1 MQWPRNGTLN
11 HDIITPMMHYLQDN
25 GKWEEIPYLDLFYYL
40 GRRTDWQKEC
50 GIMVLTVANEKC
62 RGCENR
68 DQKADYLVK
77 YKDPEEDV
85 SLLVSPSAPPPETAS
100 EEEGEEGG
108 ETREKG
114 DGKSKR
120 HTPISKRTRGHLVSK
135 KGGREGGTHVMAPL
149 REAVGPQGDRVMVKV
164 PFSPNDLMIWKQ
176 SAGSYRENPDRT
188 ARVVKMVIKTQNP
201 DWNDLQV
208 LLDTLMDSTEKEMVL
223 RAMTEKAREMI
234 RLRVADGTLNE
245 LVPRE
250 DPEWDPNTA
259 RGHQALKGY
268 QELLIE
274 GVRTGIPKTVG
285 SLSDTKIQVVGVT
298 GKIEERAF
306 LRPVDIKFGGKEFD
320 HQFLYMPNSPES
332 LIGRDLL
339 SMLQARI
346 IFEGGRVKLEIP
358 EENISKMFI
367 IKEVEPQPIREEIE
381 QAVVPWV
388 WETGTPGKSKAAQPV
403 VVELK
408 EGKEPVRLKQYAIK
422 PEVRREV
429 APIIDQY
436 LNLGILQECESEYNT
451 PIFPVKKPNGKYRLV
466 QDLRAINEITK
477 DIHPV
482 VANPYTLLTSVSE
495 KFEWFTVIDLKDAF
509 FCIPLALE
517 SRKYFAFEWENPDT
531 GRRRQLTWS
540 RLPQGFK
547 NSPTIFGNQLARELE
562 EWKTT
567 QVTVPSMFYV
577 VLQYVDD
584 IFLAATE
591 RDICSQLTISL
602 LNMLGQGGYRVS
614 RDKAQLVRTEVV
626 YLGCEISKGVRKLG
640 TNHIAAICAIPVPR
654 NHQELRSFL
663 GMVGWCRLWILNF
676 GLLAR
681 PLYEAL
687 KEVHWTW
694 GRAQEKAFLELKQAL
709 KEAPALGLPDLSKDF
724 QLYVTERHRL
734 ALGVLTQKIGPWKRP
749 VGYFSKQLDT
759 VSSGWPGCLR
769 AVAATVLLI
778 QEARKLT
785 LGRKLEVYV
794 PHMVIA
800 VLEQKGGHWLSSSRL
815 LQYQALLREQD
826 DIELKITPHLNP
838 AEFLRSDREE
848 GELVHD
854 CVEII
859 EQVYASREDLK
870 DAPIDSPDWELF
882 TDGSSFVENGTRYA
896 GYAVVTTLQ
905 VIEAKALPPGT
916 SAQKA
921 EIRALT
927 QALELSK
934 GKRVNVWTDSKY
946 AFGVVHV
953 HGALWKERGLLT
965 SQGSTIK
972 HRDEILLLL
981 EAVREPEAVAVMH
994 VPGHRREDGKI
1005 YQGNRLADKTAKRVA
1020 KEIRIQSALIPAKG
1034 NPADSYMKDEPP
1046 YLPDDVKL
1054 AHLVKAQKN
1063 DKGWYVTATRQ
1074 VVVPAKIMRAILET
1088 EHYKCHWGAEALVKF
1103 LKNEVIS
1110 NQMLTMAKRVNA
1122 TCPTCVKNNPLVRK
1136 QVQMGGLKV
1145 GPQPGD
1151 YWQIDFSELPKA
1163 QGNKYLL
1170 VYVCTFSGWPEAF
1183 PCPTNQAKEVVKTLL
1198 KEIIPRFGI
1207 PLGMSSDRGP
1217 HFVAGIIQGVAK
1229 ALGIRWDLHT
1239 PWRPQSSGQVER
1251 MNQTLK
1257 NQLKK
1262 ICQEAK
1268 VQWPQALPIA
1278 LLRIRIKPRER
1289 IGVSPYEV
1297 LYGKAYHAATYQGDP
1312 HLTGDQVLLNYV
1324 LSLNKTLAAVRGAL
1338 QWNLPLPLE
1347 NSVHDISP
1355 GDHMYV
1361 KNWSVEPLKESWN
1374 GPYQVLMTTYTA
1386 VKVAGID
1393 NWIHYTRVKKVPTR
1407 WEVQPITDTRMVFR
1421 TKP

>member
-1 MQWPRNGTLN
+1 
-11 HDIITPMMHYLQDN
+11 
-25 GKWEEIPYLDLFYYL
+25 
-40 GRRTDWQKEC
+40 
-50 GIMVLTVANEKC
+50 
-62 RGCENR
+62 
-68 DQKADYLVK
+68 
-77 YKDPEEDV
+77 
-85 SLLVSPSAPPPETAS
+85 
-100 EEEGEEGG
+100 
-108 ETREKG
+108 
-114 DGKSKR
+114 
-120 HTPISKRTRGHLVSK
+120 
-135 KGGREGGTHVMAPL
+135 
-149 REAVGPQGDRVMVKV
+149 
-164 PFSPNDLMIWKQ
+164 
-176 SAGSYRENPDRT
+176 
-188 ARVVKMVIKTQNP
+188 
-201 DWNDLQV
+201 
-208 LLDTLMDSTEKEMVL
+208 
-223 RAMTEKAREMI
+223 MI

-259 RGHQALKGY
+259 RGHQALKEY

-274 GVRTGIPKTVG
+274 GVRTGIPKTVNW
-285 SLSDTKIQVVGVT
+285 SKLYSVKQE
-298 GKIEERAF
+298 KNESPSAF
-306 LRPVDIKFGGKEFD
+306 LERLKETARRYTSLEVEGEAGRLQLALIFMGQSQEDIRKKLQKLEGEDTRNLEKLLEVAWKVYNNREKESVRK
-320 HQFLYMPNSPES
+320 QQA
-332 LIGRDLL
+332 
-339 SMLQARI
+339 SMLAVLQQAVGRGQNY
-346 IFEGGRVKLEIP
+346 FEGGRVKLEIP
-358 EENISKMFI
+358 EENIGKMFI
-367 IKEVEPQPIREEIE
+367 IKEVEPQPITEEIE

-509 FCIPLALE
+509 FCIPLALG

-531 GRRRQLTWS
+531 GRKRQLTWS

-640 TNHIAAICAIPVPR
+640 TNRIAAICAIPVPR
-654 NHQELRSFL
+654 NHQELD
-663 GMVGWCRLWILNF
+663 
-676 GLLAR
+676 
-681 PLYEAL
+681 P
-687 KEVHWTW
+687 
-694 GRAQEKAFLELKQAL
+694 FLECRIPQ
-709 KEAPALGLPDLSKDF
+709 
-724 QLYVTERHRL
+724 V
-734 ALGVLTQKIGPWKRP
+734 GP
-749 VGYFSKQLDT
+749 
-759 VSSGWPGCLR
+759 
-769 AVAATVLLI
+769 
-778 QEARKLT
+778 
-785 LGRKLEVYV
+785 
-794 PHMVIA
+794 
-800 VLEQKGGHWLSSSRL
+800 
-815 LQYQALLREQD
+815 
-826 DIELKITPHLNP
+826 
-838 AEFLRSDREE
+838 REE

-927 QALELSK
+927 RALELSK

-994 VPGHRREDGKI
+994 VPGHRKEDGKI

-1020 KEIRIQSALIPAKG
+1020 KEIKIQSALIPAKG

-1063 DKGWYVTATRQ
+1063 DKRWYVTATGQ

-1088 EHYKCHWGAEALVKF
+1088 EHYKCHWGAEALVNF
-1103 LKNEVIS
+1103 
-1110 NQMLTMAKRVNA
+1110 
-1122 TCPTCVKNNPLVRK
+1122 
-1136 QVQMGGLKV
+1136 
-1145 GPQPGD
+1145 
-1151 YWQIDFSELPKA
+1151 
-1163 QGNKYLL
+1163 
-1170 VYVCTFSGWPEAF
+1170 
-1183 PCPTNQAKEVVKTLL
+1183 
-1198 KEIIPRFGI
+1198 
-1207 PLGMSSDRGP
+1207 
-1217 HFVAGIIQGVAK
+1217 
-1229 ALGIRWDLHT
+1229 
-1239 PWRPQSSGQVER
+1239 
-1251 MNQTLK
+1251 
-1257 NQLKK
+1257 
-1262 ICQEAK
+1262 
-1268 VQWPQALPIA
+1268 
-1278 LLRIRIKPRER
+1278 
-1289 IGVSPYEV
+1289 
-1297 LYGKAYHAATYQGDP
+1297 
-1312 HLTGDQVLLNYV
+1312 
-1324 LSLNKTLAAVRGAL
+1324 
-1338 QWNLPLPLE
+1338 
-1347 NSVHDISP
+1347 
-1355 GDHMYV
+1355 
-1361 KNWSVEPLKESWN
+1361 
-1374 GPYQVLMTTYTA
+1374 
-1386 VKVAGID
+1386 
-1393 NWIHYTRVKKVPTR
+1393 
-1407 WEVQPITDTRMVFR
+1407 
-1421 TKP
+1421 

>member
-1 MQWPRNGTLN
+1 
-11 HDIITPMMHYLQDN
+11 
-25 GKWEEIPYLDLFYYL
+25 
-40 GRRTDWQKEC
+40 
-50 GIMVLTVANEKC
+50 
-62 RGCENR
+62 
-68 DQKADYLVK
+68 
-77 YKDPEEDV
+77 
-85 SLLVSPSAPPPETAS
+85 
-100 EEEGEEGG
+100 
-108 ETREKG
+108 
-114 DGKSKR
+114 
-120 HTPISKRTRGHLVSK
+120 
-135 KGGREGGTHVMAPL
+135 MAPL

-164 PFSPNDLMIWKQ
+164 PFSLNDLIIWKQ
-176 SAGSYRENPDRT
+176 SAGSYREDPDRT

-234 RLRVADGTLNE
+234 RLWVADGTLNE

-274 GVRTGIPKTVG
+274 GVRTGIPKMVNW
-285 SLSDTKIQVVGVT
+285 SKLYSVKQE
-298 GKIEERAF
+298 KNESPSAF
-306 LRPVDIKFGGKEFD
+306 LERLKETGRRYTSLEVEGEAGRLQLALIFMGQSQEDIRKKLQKLEGEDTRNLEKLLEVAWKVYNNGEKESVRK
-320 HQFLYMPNSPES
+320 QQASMLAV
-332 LIGRDLL
+332 LQQAVGRGRDLL

-346 IFEGGRVKLEIP
+346 IFEGGRVKLEIL
-358 EENISKMFI
+358 EENIAKMFI

-403 VVELK
+403 GVELK

-422 PEVRREV
+422 PEVRREI

-495 KFEWFTVIDLKDAF
+495 KFEWLTVIDLKDAF

-547 NSPTIFGNQLARELE
+547 NSPTIFGNQLAWELE

-602 LNMLGQGGYRVS
+602 LNMLGQGGYRVW
-614 RDKAQLVRTEVV
+614 RDKAQLIRTEVV

-640 TNHIAAICAIPVPR
+640 TNRIAAICAIPVPR

-663 GMVGWCRLWILNF
+663 GM
-676 GLLAR
+676 
-681 PLYEAL
+681 
-687 KEVHWTW
+687 
-694 GRAQEKAFLELKQAL
+694 
-709 KEAPALGLPDLSKDF
+709 
-724 QLYVTERHRL
+724 
-734 ALGVLTQKIGPWKRP
+734 
-749 VGYFSKQLDT
+749 
-759 VSSGWPGCLR
+759 
-769 AVAATVLLI
+769 
-778 QEARKLT
+778 
-785 LGRKLEVYV
+785 
-794 PHMVIA
+794 
-800 VLEQKGGHWLSSSRL
+800 
-815 LQYQALLREQD
+815 ALLREQD

-848 GELVHD
+848 GKLVHD

-927 QALELSK
+927 RALELSK

-1034 NPADSYMKDEPP
+1034 NTADSYMKDEPP

-1063 DKGWYVTATRQ
+1063 DKGWYVRATGQ

-1088 EHYKCHWGAEALVKF
+1088 EHYKCHWGEEALVKF

-1183 PCPTNQAKEVVKTLL
+1183 PCRTNQAKEVVKTLL

-1338 QWNLPLPLE
+1338 QWNRPLPLE
-1347 NSVHDISP
+1347 NPVHDISP
-1355 GDHMYV
+1355 GDHVYV

>member
-1 MQWPRNGTLN
+1 
-11 HDIITPMMHYLQDN
+11 
-25 GKWEEIPYLDLFYYL
+25 
-40 GRRTDWQKEC
+40 
-50 GIMVLTVANEKC
+50 
-62 RGCENR
+62 
-68 DQKADYLVK
+68 
-77 YKDPEEDV
+77 
-85 SLLVSPSAPPPETAS
+85 
-100 EEEGEEGG
+100 
-108 ETREKG
+108 
-114 DGKSKR
+114 
-120 HTPISKRTRGHLVSK
+120 
-135 KGGREGGTHVMAPL
+135 
-149 REAVGPQGDRVMVKV
+149 
-164 PFSPNDLMIWKQ
+164 
-176 SAGSYRENPDRT
+176 
-188 ARVVKMVIKTQNP
+188 
-201 DWNDLQV
+201 
-208 LLDTLMDSTEKEMVL
+208 
-223 RAMTEKAREMI
+223 
-234 RLRVADGTLNE
+234 
-245 LVPRE
+245 
-250 DPEWDPNTA
+250 
-259 RGHQALKGY
+259 
-268 QELLIE
+268 
-274 GVRTGIPKTVG
+274 
-285 SLSDTKIQVVGVT
+285 
-298 GKIEERAF
+298 
-306 LRPVDIKFGGKEFD
+306 
-320 HQFLYMPNSPES
+320 
-332 LIGRDLL
+332 
-339 SMLQARI
+339 
-346 IFEGGRVKLEIP
+346 
-358 EENISKMFI
+358 MFI
-367 IKEVEPQPIREEIE
+367 IKEVEPQPITEEIE

-408 EGKEPVRLKQYAIK
+408 EGKEPVQLKQYAIK

-640 TNHIAAICAIPVPR
+640 TNRIAAICAIPVPR

-663 GMVGWCRLWILNF
+663 GMVGWCRLWILNY

-724 QLYVTERHRL
+724 QLYVTERHR
-734 ALGVLTQKIGPWKRP
+734 
-749 VGYFSKQLDT
+749 S
-759 VSSGWPGCLR
+759 
-769 AVAATVLLI
+769 
-778 QEARKLT
+778 E
-785 LGRKLEVYV
+785 
-794 PHMVIA
+794 
-800 VLEQKGGHWLSSSRL
+800 
-815 LQYQALLREQD
+815 
-826 DIELKITPHLNP
+826 
-838 AEFLRSDREE
+838 REE

-927 QALELSK
+927 RALELSK

-1063 DKGWYVTATRQ
+1063 DKGRYVTATGQ

-1183 PCPTNQAKEVVKTLL
+1183 PCRTNQAKEVVKTLL

-1229 ALGIRWDLHT
+1229 VLGIRWDLHT

-1278 LLRIRIKPRER
+1278 LFRIRIKPRER

-1338 QWNLPLPLE
+1338 QWNRPLPLE
-1347 NSVHDISP
+1347 NPVHDISP
-1355 GDHMYV
+1355 GDHVYV
-1361 KNWSVEPLKESWN
+1361 RNWSVEPLKESWN
-1374 GPYQVLMTTYTA
+1374 GPYQVLMTTYTS

>member
-1 MQWPRNGTLN
+1 
-11 HDIITPMMHYLQDN
+11 
-25 GKWEEIPYLDLFYYL
+25 
-40 GRRTDWQKEC
+40 
-50 GIMVLTVANEKC
+50 
-62 RGCENR
+62 
-68 DQKADYLVK
+68 
-77 YKDPEEDV
+77 
-85 SLLVSPSAPPPETAS
+85 
-100 EEEGEEGG
+100 
-108 ETREKG
+108 
-114 DGKSKR
+114 
-120 HTPISKRTRGHLVSK
+120 
-135 KGGREGGTHVMAPL
+135 
-149 REAVGPQGDRVMVKV
+149 
-164 PFSPNDLMIWKQ
+164 
-176 SAGSYRENPDRT
+176 
-188 ARVVKMVIKTQNP
+188 
-201 DWNDLQV
+201 
-208 LLDTLMDSTEKEMVL
+208 
-223 RAMTEKAREMI
+223 
-234 RLRVADGTLNE
+234 
-245 LVPRE
+245 
-250 DPEWDPNTA
+250 
-259 RGHQALKGY
+259 
-268 QELLIE
+268 
-274 GVRTGIPKTVG
+274 
-285 SLSDTKIQVVGVT
+285 
-298 GKIEERAF
+298 
-306 LRPVDIKFGGKEFD
+306 
-320 HQFLYMPNSPES
+320 
-332 LIGRDLL
+332 
-339 SMLQARI
+339 
-346 IFEGGRVKLEIP
+346 
-358 EENISKMFI
+358 
-367 IKEVEPQPIREEIE
+367 
-381 QAVVPWV
+381 
-388 WETGTPGKSKAAQPV
+388 
-403 VVELK
+403 
-408 EGKEPVRLKQYAIK
+408 
-422 PEVRREV
+422 
-429 APIIDQY
+429 
-436 LNLGILQECESEYNT
+436 
-451 PIFPVKKPNGKYRLV
+451 
-466 QDLRAINEITK
+466 
-477 DIHPV
+477 
-482 VANPYTLLTSVSE
+482 
-495 KFEWFTVIDLKDAF
+495 
-509 FCIPLALE
+509 
-517 SRKYFAFEWENPDT
+517 
-531 GRRRQLTWS
+531 
-540 RLPQGFK
+540 
-547 NSPTIFGNQLARELE
+547 
-562 EWKTT
+562 
-567 QVTVPSMFYV
+567 
-577 VLQYVDD
+577 
-584 IFLAATE
+584 
-591 RDICSQLTISL
+591 
-602 LNMLGQGGYRVS
+602 
-614 RDKAQLVRTEVV
+614 
-626 YLGCEISKGVRKLG
+626 
-640 TNHIAAICAIPVPR
+640 
-654 NHQELRSFL
+654 
-663 GMVGWCRLWILNF
+663 MVGWCRLWILNF

-759 VSSGWPGCLR
+759 VSSGWPGCLQ

-838 AEFLRSDREE
+838 AEFLRSEREE

-927 QALELSK
+927 RALELSK

-946 AFGVVHV
+946 VFGVVHV

-994 VPGHRREDGKI
+994 VPEHRREDGKI

-1063 DKGWYVTATRQ
+1063 DKGWYVTATGQ

-1163 QGNKYLL
+1163 Q
-1170 VYVCTFSGWPEAF
+1170 
-1183 PCPTNQAKEVVKTLL
+1183 
-1198 KEIIPRFGI
+1198 
-1207 PLGMSSDRGP
+1207 
-1217 HFVAGIIQGVAK
+1217 
-1229 ALGIRWDLHT
+1229 
-1239 PWRPQSSGQVER
+1239 
-1251 MNQTLK
+1251 
-1257 NQLKK
+1257 
-1262 ICQEAK
+1262 
-1268 VQWPQALPIA
+1268 
-1278 LLRIRIKPRER
+1278 
-1289 IGVSPYEV
+1289 
-1297 LYGKAYHAATYQGDP
+1297 
-1312 HLTGDQVLLNYV
+1312 
-1324 LSLNKTLAAVRGAL
+1324 AVRGAL
-1338 QWNLPLPLE
+1338 QWNRPLPLE
-1347 NSVHDISP
+1347 NPVHDILP
-1355 GDHMYV
+1355 GDHVYV

>member
-11 HDIITPMMHYLQDN
+11 HDIITPMMHYLQAN

-68 DQKADYLVK
+68 DQKADNLVK

-176 SAGSYRENPDRT
+176 SAGSYREDPDRT

-259 RGHQALKGY
+259 RGHQALKEY

-274 GVRTGIPKTVG
+274 GVRTGIPKTVNW
-285 SLSDTKIQVVGVT
+285 SKLYSVKQE
-298 GKIEERAF
+298 KNESPSAF
-306 LRPVDIKFGGKEFD
+306 LERLKETARRYTSLEVEGEAGRLQLALIFMGQSQEDIRKKLQKLEGEDTRNLEKLLEVAWKVYNNREKESVRK
-320 HQFLYMPNSPES
+320 QQA
-332 LIGRDLL
+332 
-339 SMLQARI
+339 SMLAVLQ
-346 IFEGGRVKLEIP
+346 
-358 EENISKMFI
+358 
-367 IKEVEPQPIREEIE
+367 
-381 QAVVPWV
+381 QAV
-388 WETGTPGKSKAAQPV
+388 G
-403 VVELK
+403 
-408 EGKEPVRLKQYAIK
+408 R
-422 PEVRREV
+422 
-429 APIIDQY
+429 
-436 LNLGILQECESEYNT
+436 
-451 PIFPVKKPNGKYRLV
+451 
-466 QDLRAINEITK
+466 
-477 DIHPV
+477 
-482 VANPYTLLTSVSE
+482 E

-640 TNHIAAICAIPVPR
+640 TNRIAAICAIPVPR

-838 AEFLRSDREE
+838 AEFLRSEREE

-927 QALELSK
+927 RALELSK

-994 VPGHRREDGKI
+994 VPGHRKEDGKI

-1020 KEIRIQSALIPAKG
+1020 KEIKIQSALIPAKG

-1063 DKGWYVTATRQ
+1063 DKGWYVTATGQ

-1136 QVQMGGLKV
+1136 Q
-1145 GPQPGD
+1145 
-1151 YWQIDFSELPKA
+1151 F
-1163 QGNKYLL
+1163 
-1170 VYVCTFSGWPEAF
+1170 
-1183 PCPTNQAKEVVKTLL
+1183 
-1198 KEIIPRFGI
+1198 
-1207 PLGMSSDRGP
+1207 
-1217 HFVAGIIQGVAK
+1217 
-1229 ALGIRWDLHT
+1229 
-1239 PWRPQSSGQVER
+1239 
-1251 MNQTLK
+1251 
-1257 NQLKK
+1257 
-1262 ICQEAK
+1262 
-1268 VQWPQALPIA
+1268 
-1278 LLRIRIKPRER
+1278 
-1289 IGVSPYEV
+1289 
-1297 LYGKAYHAATYQGDP
+1297 
-1312 HLTGDQVLLNYV
+1312 
-1324 LSLNKTLAAVRGAL
+1324 
-1338 QWNLPLPLE
+1338 
-1347 NSVHDISP
+1347 
-1355 GDHMYV
+1355 
-1361 KNWSVEPLKESWN
+1361 
-1374 GPYQVLMTTYTA
+1374 
-1386 VKVAGID
+1386 
-1393 NWIHYTRVKKVPTR
+1393 R
-1407 WEVQPITDTRMVFR
+1407 WEG
-1421 TKP
+1421 

>member
-1 MQWPRNGTLN
+1 MGTVRV
-11 HDIITPMMHYLQDN
+11 
-25 GKWEEIPYLDLFYYL
+25 GERLDMRPKF
-40 GRRTDWQKEC
+40 
-50 GIMVLTVANEKC
+50 
-62 RGCENR
+62 
-68 DQKADYLVK
+68 
-77 YKDPEEDV
+77 
-85 SLLVSPSAPPPETAS
+85 S
-100 EEEGEEGG
+100 
-108 ETREKG
+108 
-114 DGKSKR
+114 
-120 HTPISKRTRGHLVSK
+120 
-135 KGGREGGTHVMAPL
+135 
-149 REAVGPQGDRVMVKV
+149 GDRSRTPKV
-164 PFSPNDLMIWKQ
+164 
-176 SAGSYRENPDRT
+176 AGAVREVIYSTPAPGDFWGDINPCPTPRLSD
-188 ARVVKMVIKTQNP
+188 NYE
-201 DWNDLQV
+201 V

-274 GVRTGIPKTVG
+274 GVRTGIPKT
-285 SLSDTKIQVVGVT
+285 
-298 GKIEERAF
+298 
-306 LRPVDIKFGGKEFD
+306 
-320 HQFLYMPNSPES
+320 
-332 LIGRDLL
+332 
-339 SMLQARI
+339 
-346 IFEGGRVKLEIP
+346 
-358 EENISKMFI
+358 
-367 IKEVEPQPIREEIE
+367 
-381 QAVVPWV
+381 
-388 WETGTPGKSKAAQPV
+388 
-403 VVELK
+403 
-408 EGKEPVRLKQYAIK
+408 
-422 PEVRREV
+422 
-429 APIIDQY
+429 
-436 LNLGILQECESEYNT
+436 ECESEYNT

-640 TNHIAAICAIPVPR
+640 TNRIAAICAIPVPR

-709 KEAPALGLPDLSKDF
+709 KEAPALGLPDLSKEF

-826 DIELKITPHLNP
+826 DIELKINPHLNP
-838 AEFLRSDREE
+838 AEFLRSNQEE

-927 QALELSK
+927 RALELSK

-1020 KEIRIQSALIPAKG
+1020 KEIKIQSALIPAKG

-1063 DKGWYVTATRQ
+1063 DKGCGWRPDPVGNYTH
-1074 VVVPAKIMRAILET
+1074 K
-1088 EHYKCHWGAEALVKF
+1088 GD
-1103 LKNEVIS
+1103 
-1110 NQMLTMAKRVNA
+1110 AKRH
-1122 TCPTCVKNNPLVRK
+1122 RK
-1136 QVQMGGLKV
+1136 CDL
-1145 GPQPGD
+1145 
-1151 YWQIDFSELPKA
+1151 EL
-1163 QGNKYLL
+1163 
-1170 VYVCTFSGWPEAF
+1170 
-1183 PCPTNQAKEVVKTLL
+1183 
-1198 KEIIPRFGI
+1198 
-1207 PLGMSSDRGP
+1207 
-1217 HFVAGIIQGVAK
+1217 
-1229 ALGIRWDLHT
+1229 
-1239 PWRPQSSGQVER
+1239 
-1251 MNQTLK
+1251 
-1257 NQLKK
+1257 
-1262 ICQEAK
+1262 
-1268 VQWPQALPIA
+1268 
-1278 LLRIRIKPRER
+1278 
-1289 IGVSPYEV
+1289 
-1297 LYGKAYHAATYQGDP
+1297 
-1312 HLTGDQVLLNYV
+1312 
-1324 LSLNKTLAAVRGAL
+1324 
-1338 QWNLPLPLE
+1338 
-1347 NSVHDISP
+1347 
-1355 GDHMYV
+1355 
-1361 KNWSVEPLKESWN
+1361 
-1374 GPYQVLMTTYTA
+1374 
-1386 VKVAGID
+1386 
-1393 NWIHYTRVKKVPTR
+1393 
-1407 WEVQPITDTRMVFR
+1407 
-1421 TKP
+1421 

>member
-1 MQWPRNGTLN
+1 
-11 HDIITPMMHYLQDN
+11 
-25 GKWEEIPYLDLFYYL
+25 
-40 GRRTDWQKEC
+40 
-50 GIMVLTVANEKC
+50 
-62 RGCENR
+62 
-68 DQKADYLVK
+68 
-77 YKDPEEDV
+77 
-85 SLLVSPSAPPPETAS
+85 
-100 EEEGEEGG
+100 
-108 ETREKG
+108 
-114 DGKSKR
+114 
-120 HTPISKRTRGHLVSK
+120 
-135 KGGREGGTHVMAPL
+135 
-149 REAVGPQGDRVMVKV
+149 
-164 PFSPNDLMIWKQ
+164 
-176 SAGSYRENPDRT
+176 
-188 ARVVKMVIKTQNP
+188 
-201 DWNDLQV
+201 
-208 LLDTLMDSTEKEMVL
+208 
-223 RAMTEKAREMI
+223 
-234 RLRVADGTLNE
+234 
-245 LVPRE
+245 
-250 DPEWDPNTA
+250 
-259 RGHQALKGY
+259 
-268 QELLIE
+268 
-274 GVRTGIPKTVG
+274 
-285 SLSDTKIQVVGVT
+285 
-298 GKIEERAF
+298 
-306 LRPVDIKFGGKEFD
+306 
-320 HQFLYMPNSPES
+320 
-332 LIGRDLL
+332 
-339 SMLQARI
+339 
-346 IFEGGRVKLEIP
+346 
-358 EENISKMFI
+358 MFI

-422 PEVRREV
+422 PEVRREI
-429 APIIDQY
+429 APIIGQY

-614 RDKAQLVRTEVV
+614 RDKAQL
-626 YLGCEISKGVRKLG
+626 
-640 TNHIAAICAIPVPR
+640 
-654 NHQELRSFL
+654 
-663 GMVGWCRLWILNF
+663 
-676 GLLAR
+676 
-681 PLYEAL
+681 
-687 KEVHWTW
+687 
-694 GRAQEKAFLELKQAL
+694 
-709 KEAPALGLPDLSKDF
+709 
-724 QLYVTERHRL
+724 
-734 ALGVLTQKIGPWKRP
+734 
-749 VGYFSKQLDT
+749 LDP
-759 VSSGWPGCLR
+759 VSSGWPGCLQ

-838 AEFLRSDREE
+838 AEFLRSNREE

-882 TDGSSFVENGTRYA
+882 TDGSSFVENGTRYE
-896 GYAVVTTLQ
+896 GYVVVTTLQ

-927 QALELSK
+927 RALELSK

-1005 YQGNRLADKTAKRVA
+1005 YQ
-1020 KEIRIQSALIPAKG
+1020 AKG

-1063 DKGWYVTATRQ
+1063 DKGWYVTATGQ

-1183 PCPTNQAKEVVKTLL
+1183 PCRTNQAKEVVKTLL

-1324 LSLNKTLAAVRGAL
+1324 LSLNKTLAAVWGAL
-1338 QWNLPLPLE
+1338 QWNRPLPLE
-1347 NSVHDISP
+1347 NPVHDISP
-1355 GDHMYV
+1355 GDHVYV

>member
-1 MQWPRNGTLN
+1 MGNWDPR
-11 HDIITPMMHYLQDN
+11 
-25 GKWEEIPYLDLFYYL
+25 K
-40 GRRTDWQKEC
+40 
-50 GIMVLTVANEKC
+50 
-62 RGCENR
+62 
-68 DQKADYLVK
+68 VK
-77 YKDPEEDV
+77 G
-85 SLLVSPSAPPPETAS
+85 STAS
-100 EEEGEEGG
+100 SSR
-108 ETREKG
+108 T
-114 DGKSKR
+114 KR
-120 HTPISKRTRGHLVSK
+120 G
-135 KGGREGGTHVMAPL
+135 
-149 REAVGPQGDRVMVKV
+149 
-164 PFSPNDLMIWKQ
+164 
-176 SAGSYRENPDRT
+176 
-188 ARVVKMVIKTQNP
+188 
-201 DWNDLQV
+201 
-208 LLDTLMDSTEKEMVL
+208 
-223 RAMTEKAREMI
+223 
-234 RLRVADGTLNE
+234 
-245 LVPRE
+245 
-250 DPEWDPNTA
+250 
-259 RGHQALKGY
+259 
-268 QELLIE
+268 
-274 GVRTGIPKTVG
+274 
-285 SLSDTKIQVVGVT
+285 
-298 GKIEERAF
+298 ERASTT
-306 LRPVDIKFGGKEFD
+306 K
-320 HQFLYMPNSPES
+320 
-332 LIGRDLL
+332 
-339 SMLQARI
+339 
-346 IFEGGRVKLEIP
+346 
-358 EENISKMFI
+358 
-367 IKEVEPQPIREEIE
+367 
-381 QAVVPWV
+381 AVC
-388 WETGTPGKSKAAQPV
+388 KSKAAQPV

-408 EGKEPVRLKQYAIK
+408 EEKEPVRLKQYAIK

-509 FCIPLALE
+509 FCIPLALG

-531 GRRRQLTWS
+531 GRKRQLTWS

-640 TNHIAAICAIPVPR
+640 TNRIAAICAIPVPR

-663 GMVGWCRLWILNF
+663 GMVGWCRLWILNL

-724 QLYVTERHRL
+724 QLYVTERHKL

-749 VGYFSKQLDT
+749 VEYFSKQLDT

-800 VLEQKGGHWLSSSRL
+800 VLEQKGSHWLSSSRL

-870 DAPIDSPDWELF
+870 NAPIDSPDWELF

-927 QALELSK
+927 RALELSK

-994 VPGHRREDGKI
+994 VPGHRKENGKI

-1020 KEIRIQSALIPAKG
+1020 KEIKIQSALIPAKG

-1063 DKGWYVTATRQ
+1063 DKGW
-1074 VVVPAKIMRAILET
+1074 
-1088 EHYKCHWGAEALVKF
+1088 
-1103 LKNEVIS
+1103 
-1110 NQMLTMAKRVNA
+1110 
-1122 TCPTCVKNNPLVRK
+1122 
-1136 QVQMGGLKV
+1136 
-1145 GPQPGD
+1145 
-1151 YWQIDFSELPKA
+1151 
-1163 QGNKYLL
+1163 
-1170 VYVCTFSGWPEAF
+1170 
-1183 PCPTNQAKEVVKTLL
+1183 
-1198 KEIIPRFGI
+1198 
-1207 PLGMSSDRGP
+1207 
-1217 HFVAGIIQGVAK
+1217 
-1229 ALGIRWDLHT
+1229 
-1239 PWRPQSSGQVER
+1239 
-1251 MNQTLK
+1251 
-1257 NQLKK
+1257 
-1262 ICQEAK
+1262 
-1268 VQWPQALPIA
+1268 
-1278 LLRIRIKPRER
+1278 ER

-1338 QWNLPLPLE
+1338 QWNRPLPLE
-1347 NSVHDISP
+1347 NPVHDISP
-1355 GDHMYV
+1355 GDHVYV

>member
-85 SLLVSPSAPPPETAS
+85 SLLVSPSTPPPETAS

-164 PFSPNDLMIWKQ
+164 PFSPNDLIIWKQ
-176 SAGSYRENPDRT
+176 SAGSYREDPDRT

-234 RLRVADGTLNE
+234 RLGVADGTLNE

-274 GVRTGIPKTVG
+274 GVRTGIPKTVNW
-285 SLSDTKIQVVGVT
+285 SKLYSVKQE
-298 GKIEERAF
+298 KNESPSAF
-306 LRPVDIKFGGKEFD
+306 LERLKETARRYTSLEVEGEAGRLQLALIFMGQSQEDIRKKLQKLEGEDTRNLEKLLEVAWKVYNNREKESVRK
-320 HQFLYMPNSPES
+320 QQA
-332 LIGRDLL
+332 
-339 SMLQARI
+339 SMLAVLQ
-346 IFEGGRVKLEIP
+346 
-358 EENISKMFI
+358 
-367 IKEVEPQPIREEIE
+367 
-381 QAVVPWV
+381 QAV
-388 WETGTPGKSKAAQPV
+388 G
-403 VVELK
+403 
-408 EGKEPVRLKQYAIK
+408 R
-422 PEVRREV
+422 
-429 APIIDQY
+429 
-436 LNLGILQECESEYNT
+436 
-451 PIFPVKKPNGKYRLV
+451 VKKPNGKYRLV

-531 GRRRQLTWS
+531 ERRRQLTWS

-640 TNHIAAICAIPVPR
+640 TNRIAAICAIPVPR

-838 AEFLRSDREE
+838 AEFLRSEREE

-927 QALELSK
+927 RALELSK

-1063 DKGWYVTATRQ
+1063 DKGWYVTATGQ

-1110 NQMLTMAKRVNA
+1110 NQMLTMAKWVNA

-1183 PCPTNQAKEVVKTLL
+1183 PCRTNQAKEVVKTLL

-1207 PLGMSSDRGP
+1207 PLGMLSDRGP

-1229 ALGIRWDLHT
+1229 ALGIRWDLRT

-1338 QWNLPLPLE
+1338 QWNRPLPLE

-1355 GDHMYV
+1355 GDHVYV

-1386 VKVAGID
+1386 IKVAGID